1 MAHLLKN
8 LSNIPFDVPALDG
21 PKILP
26 AYGEITAELS
36 AYEVEVMRHSLM
48 VEIVDAGEAA
58 AEPDIDDLRKQYAE
72 LVGKPPDKRWGVPR
86 LQSEIDKALA
96 A

>member
-1 MAHLLKN
+1 MAYRLKN
-8 LSNIPFDVPALDG
+8 LSHIPLDVAALDG

-26 AYGEITAELS
+26 AHGEIIADLS
-36 AYEVEVMRHSLM
+36 AYEAEVMRHSLM
-48 VEIVDAGEAA
+48 VEIAEAS
-58 AEPDIDDLRKQYAE
+58 AEPDIDDLRKQYEE
-72 LVGKPPDKRWGVPR
+72 LVGEQPDKRWGVPR